1 MNTATKEERVVV
13 PMDLA
18 LRLSQWHSSMH
29 DPVYAVSSSGIAKHA
44 VPLEIFEAAIDKM
57 QTSRKHESHA
67 AHLAEIDEIVLQMKA
82 QLGQIENLREC
93 VARAMSRTY
102 WAMAWADEAER
113 REVSLGGCQLLSV
126 APQTPDK
133 ALRLAFEEIITLEGH
148 TGKTLER
155 LYEPYEKTNP
165 YDFGHELAMAM
176 SGHDNDLDIDTPFSS
191 APDYYDLANEW
202 IQEDPI

>member
-1 MNTATKEERVVV
+1 
-13 PMDLA
+13 MDLA
-18 LRLSQWHSSMH
+18 LRLSHWHSSMH
-29 DPVYAVSSSGIAKHA
+29 DPVYAVSSSGLAKRG
-44 VPLEIFEAAIDKM
+44 VPVEIFEAAIDKM
-57 QTSRKHESHA
+57 QQSRKHESHA

-82 QLGQIENLREC
+82 QLGQVEDLREC

-102 WAMAWADEAER
+102 WAMAWADEAE
-113 REVSLGGCQLLSV
+113 EHGVSLGGCQLLSV

-148 TGKTLER
+148 TVKTLEQ

-165 YDFGHELAMAM
+165 YNFGHELAMGM
-176 SGHDNDLDIDTPFSS
+176 SGHDNDLDIDMPFGS

-202 IQEDPI
+202 IPEDPI